1 MAVSLNGDG
10 TITGLSTL
18 DSVTITGLTSLTTTD
33 LTADTTT
40 LVVDSANNLVGVGTN
55 SPNDITGTGLRQLVV
70 GNNSGNNGVIV
81 NSSSPGDSAYSF
93 AVNNVKL
100 ARVGYDYLNNMT
112 FQTNNAERMRIDSS
126 GNVGIG
132 TSSPNS
138 KTEIVNTNA
147 GGEAEL
153 LQIRNNAT
161 DASTTSVLRFI
172 NSTDSSSYTNGGF
185 IKLIRNASDNNNLTF
200 GTVNA
205 ERMRITSTGNVGIG
219 TSSPSQLLEVGSEA
233 TSNNYIQVSA
243 ANNTQSGIKF
253 RSDSSKTTGWD
264 IGYEGNGNYL
274 FFKNDVTGSVT
285 ERMRIDS
292 SGNVGIGTSSPTY
305 KLQVQDGLYTLL
317 AGADSSAST
326 LTDATQKVMRFGVP
340 HYTNA
345 EEPVNVIFA
354 SITPGENGVFMGGGT
369 GVFNAAT
376 RISFYTA
383 ANTTTTNGT
392 ERMRIDSSGNV
403 GIGTSTISR
412 GQLQIASAGNV
423 ELHLTGSGQ
432 TGSGDGM
439 TITAN
444 STEGNI
450 WLRENGYFR
459 IATNNTERMR
469 ILSGG
474 NVCIG
479 TTSAVANAQ
488 LNVVR
493 GGSNLRIANFEN
505 TRNLNGDECLRS
517 LLGTNC
523 NNTTSYHYIA
533 STGGTDR
540 FFVLG
545 NGDVQNTNNSYGA
558 ISDVKLKENIVNA
571 TPKLDDLMQ
580 VKVRNYNLIGD
591 DKKQLG
597 VVAQELEQVF
607 PSMIEEIPDR
617 DEEGNILDTATKSVK
632 YSVFVPMLI
641 KAIQEQQDIIKALET
656 RIQALE
662 NQ

>member
-40 LVVDSANNLVGVGTN
+40 LVVDSAN
-55 SPNDITGTGLRQLVV
+55 DR
-70 GNNSGNNGVIV
+70 
-81 NSSSPGDSAYSF
+81 
-93 AVNNVKL
+93 
-100 ARVGYDYLNNMT
+100 
-112 FQTNNAERMRIDSS
+112 
-126 GNVGIG
+126 VGIG
-132 TSSPNS
+132 TSSPSYKLHINGGS
-138 KTEIVNTNA
+138 VGINNGSNRAIITNTTSDGADTGDLYLNGG
-147 GGEAEL
+147 GGESINRGAYLRLYGNEHSSDAGVIDL
-153 LQIRNNAT
+153 GGGNTGTSYIKFITGSNN
-161 DASTTSVLRFI
+161 
-172 NSTDSSSYTNGGF
+172 
-185 IKLIRNASDNNNLTF
+185 
-200 GTVNA
+200 
-205 ERMRITSTGNVGIG
+205 ERMRITSAGNVGIG

-354 SITPGENGVFMGGGT
+354 SITSGENGVLIGGGT

-403 GIGTSTISR
+403 GIGTSSPSVPLELNSDDFQQMIMRRGTSGVGAPIISFF
-412 GQLQIASAGNV
+412 
-423 ELHLTGSGQ
+423 
-432 TGSGDGM
+432 
-439 TITAN
+439 
-444 STEGNI
+444 ST
-450 WLRENGYFR
+450 
-459 IATNNTERMR
+459 
-469 ILSGG
+469 
-474 NVCIG
+474 
-479 TTSAVANAQ
+479 
-488 LNVVR
+488 VR
-493 GGSNLRIANFEN
+493 
-505 TRNLNGDECLRS
+505 
-517 LLGTNC
+517 
-523 NNTTSYHYIA
+523 
-533 STGGTDR
+533 
-540 FFVLG
+540 
-545 NGDVQNTNNSYGA
+545 
-558 ISDVKLKENIVNA
+558 
-571 TPKLDDLMQ
+571 
-580 VKVRNYNLIGD
+580 
-591 DKKQLG
+591 
-597 VVAQELEQVF
+597 
-607 PSMIEEIPDR
+607 
-617 DEEGNILDTATKSVK
+617 
-632 YSVFVPMLI
+632 
-641 KAIQEQQDIIKALET
+641 
-656 RIQALE
+656 
-662 NQ
+662 